1 MQHTQPRDMPERMS
15 WARAMIFALG
25 FFFLAAI
32 LVAQLPSYINFE
44 MTSASLTGL
53 EQGLLALAAVGIGG
67 FIVIQVIVLL
77 FDPKPVVPPA
87 IIVGVGIVF
96 ALGGLVLL
104 LWAYFTNTQYFPG
117 SDFSLFPLLDGKLLW
132 LQAAAIDFIMIGSVI
147 LGIGLAMVFYGTLA
161 LGELRSPDRSDPG
174 TTLGVQVMLTIAIV
188 LLALFAIFYTFVSD
202 QGLAASIA
210 KNPGN
215 AQVAIEAGIT
225 VFLLLLAIFTAYL
238 RLVRTRSSRS
248 QNSQVSRFLYGVAA
262 LSSFLIVLYWL
273 LRLTGILDSVI
284 TGLATALAQ
293 QDAGTIQREIDAVL
307 DTILGLAV
315 LLALGAF
322 ALRLHYLMRPVR
334 KRTMNILYIV
344 GINLAQV
351 GVVFLLAWLLVYPAV
366 AWIHTW
372 SFIGLGDYL
381 TLCAKKTVI
390 PGSCAFT
397 QQAGYIVDAAIST
410 NTFVLLMAAVWAW
423 KGRRNLVIVSGV
435 TITGVLALATLLT
448 HMHPDEL
455 LVAMVLTGAILTLA
469 VIWTSV
475 ARREF
480 AVVGEQNLGCLG
492 QWLVV
497 GTCLLLYLAA
507 FALFSL
513 PGFRETNP
521 NIPFVPGKVIPVP
534 PPAGQPVTPGTPD
547 AMVMLLIMGIL
558 AGIQFYFLVRNR
570 YKV

>member
-15 WARAMIFALG
+15 WARAMIFAVG

-87 IIVGVGIVF
+87 IIVGLGIVF
-96 ALGGLVLL
+96 ALGGLALL
-104 LWAYFTNTQYFPG
+104 LWAFFTNTQYFPG
-117 SDFSLFPLLDGKLLW
+117 SDFSLFPLLGGKLLW
-132 LQAAAIDFIMIGSVI
+132 LQAAAIDFIMIGAVI

-174 TTLGVQVMLTIAIV
+174 TTSGVQVMLTIAIV

-215 AQVAIEAGIT
+215 AQAAIEAGIT

-238 RLVRTRSSRS
+238 GLVRARSSHS
-248 QNSQVSRFLYGVAA
+248 QNSRVSRVLYGVAA
-262 LSSFLIVLYWL
+262 LSLFLIVLYWL
-273 LRLTGILDSVI
+273 LRLTGLLDSVI
-284 TGLATALAQ
+284 ASMAIAFAQ
-293 QDAGTIQREIDAVL
+293 QDAGTIQRVIDA
-307 DTILGLAV
+307 ILSIMLGTAV
-315 LLALGAF
+315 FLALGAF
-322 ALRLHYLMRPVR
+322 ALRLHYLMRPAR

-344 GINLAQV
+344 GISLAQV
-351 GVVFLLAWLLVYPAV
+351 GVVFLLVWLLVYPVV

-397 QQAGYIVDAAIST
+397 QQAGYIVDAAITT
-410 NTFVLLMAAVWAW
+410 NTFALLMAAVWVW

-435 TITGVLALATLLT
+435 TITAVLGLATLLT

-492 QWLVV
+492 QWLIL

>member
-1 MQHTQPRDMPERMS
+1 MQHTQPRDIPERMS

-87 IIVGVGIVF
+87 IIVGLGIVF
-96 ALGGLVLL
+96 ALGGLALL
-104 LWAYFTNTQYFPG
+104 LWAFFTNTQYFPG
-117 SDFSLFPLLDGKLLW
+117 SNFSLFPLLGGKLLW
-132 LQAAAIDFIMIGSVI
+132 LQAAAIDFIMIGAVI

-188 LLALFAIFYTFVSD
+188 LLALFTIFYTFVSD
-202 QGLAASIA
+202 QGLAAIIA

-215 AQVAIEAGIT
+215 AQAAIEAGIT
-225 VFLLLLAIFTAYL
+225 VFLLLLAIFTAFL
-238 RLVRTRSSRS
+238 GLVRARFSHSPNSR
-248 QNSQVSRFLYGVAA
+248 VSRVLYGVAA
-262 LSSFLIVLYWL
+262 LSLFLIVLYWL

-284 TGLATALAQ
+284 TGLATAFAQ
-293 QDAGTIQREIDAVL
+293 QDAGTIQLQIDAILNTV
-307 DTILGLAV
+307 LGLAV
-315 LLALGAF
+315 FLALGAF

-351 GVVFLLAWLLVYPAV
+351 GVVFLLAWLLVYPVV

-397 QQAGYIVDAAIST
+397 QQAGYIVDAAITT
-410 NTFVLLMAAVWAW
+410 NTFVVLMAAVWAW

-435 TITGVLALATLLT
+435 TITAVLGLATLLT

>member
-15 WARAMIFALG
+15 WARAMIFAVG

-87 IIVGVGIVF
+87 IIVGLGVVF
-96 ALGGLVLL
+96 ALGGLALL
-104 LWAYFTNTQYFPG
+104 LWAFFTNTQYFPG
-117 SDFSLFPLLDGKLLW
+117 SNFSLFPLLGGKLLW
-132 LQAAAIDFIMIGSVI
+132 LQAAAIDFIMIGAVI
-147 LGIGLAMVFYGTLA
+147 LGVGLAMVFYGTLA
-161 LGELRSPDRSDPG
+161 LGELRNPDRSDPG
-174 TTLGVQVMLTIAIV
+174 TTLGVWTMLTIAIV
-188 LLALFAIFYTFVSD
+188 LLALFTIFYTFVSD
-202 QGLAASIA
+202 QGLAAIIA

-215 AQVAIEAGIT
+215 AQAAIEAGIT
-225 VFLLLLAIFTAYL
+225 VFLLLLAIFTASL
-238 RLVRTRSSRS
+238 GLVRARYSHS
-248 QNSQVSRFLYGVAA
+248 QNSRVSRVLYGVAA
-262 LSSFLIVLYWL
+262 LSLFLIVLYWL

-284 TGLATALAQ
+284 TGLATTFAQ
-293 QDAGTIQREIDAVL
+293 QNAGTIQLQIDAILNTV
-307 DTILGLAV
+307 LGLAV
-315 LLALGAF
+315 FLALGAF

-351 GVVFLLAWLLVYPAV
+351 GVVFLLVWLLVYPVV

-397 QQAGYIVDAAIST
+397 QQAGYIVDAAITT

-435 TITGVLALATLLT
+435 TITGVLGLATLLT

-558 AGIQFYFLVRNR
+558 AAIQFYFLVRNR

>member
-1 MQHTQPRDMPERMS
+1 MQHTQPRDIPERMS

-87 IIVGVGIVF
+87 IIVGLGIVF
-96 ALGGLVLL
+96 ALGGLALL
-104 LWAYFTNTQYFPG
+104 LWAFFTNTQYFPG
-117 SDFSLFPLLDGKLLW
+117 SDFSLFPLLSGKLLW
-132 LQAAAIDFIMIGSVI
+132 LQDAAIDFIMIGAVI
-147 LGIGLAMVFYGTLA
+147 LGIGLAMVFYGALA
-161 LGELRSPDRSDPG
+161 LGELRNPDRSDPG

-215 AQVAIEAGIT
+215 AQAAIQAGMT
-225 VFLLLLAIFTAYL
+225 MFLLLLAIFTAYL
-238 RLVRTRSSRS
+238 GLVRARSLHS
-248 QNSQVSRFLYGVAA
+248 QNSRVSRVLYGVAA
-262 LSSFLIVLYWL
+262 LSLFLIVLYWL
-273 LRLTGILDSVI
+273 LRLTGILDSI
-284 TGLATALAQ
+284 IAGMATAFAQ
-293 QDAGTIQREIDAVL
+293 QDAGTIQREIDAILNTV
-307 DTILGLAV
+307 LGLAV
-315 LLALGAF
+315 FLALGAF

-344 GINLAQV
+344 GVSLVQV
-351 GVVFLLAWLLVYPAV
+351 GVVFLLAWLLVYPVV

-397 QQAGYIVDAAIST
+397 QQAGYIVDAAITT
-410 NTFVLLMAAVWAW
+410 NTFVVLMAAVWAW

-435 TITGVLALATLLT
+435 TITAVLALATLLT

>member
-1 MQHTQPRDMPERMS
+1 MQQTQQRDMPERMS
-15 WARAMIFALG
+15 WARAMIFAVG

-67 FIVIQVIVLL
+67 FIVIQVIALL

-87 IIVGVGIVF
+87 IIVGLGVVL
-96 ALGGLVLL
+96 ALGGLALL
-104 LWAYFTNTQYFPG
+104 LWAYFTNSQYFPG
-117 SDFSLFPLLDGKLLW
+117 SDFSLFPLLGGKLLW
-132 LQAAAIDFIMIGSVI
+132 LQADAIDFIMIGSVV
-147 LGIGLAMVFYGTLA
+147 LGTGLALVFYGTLA
-161 LGELRSPDRSDPG
+161 LGELRNPDRSDLG
-174 TTLGVQVMLTIAIV
+174 TTLGVRTMLTIAIA
-188 LLALFAIFYTFVSD
+188 LLALFTIFYTFVSD

-215 AQVAIEAGIT
+215 AQAAIETGFT
-225 VFLLLLAIFTAYL
+225 VFFLLLTIFTVYL
-238 RLVRTRSSRS
+238 GLVRGRSSHA
-248 QNSQVSRFLYGVAA
+248 QNSRVSRALYGVVA

-273 LRLTGILDSVI
+273 LRLTGILNSVNASM
-284 TGLATALAQ
+284 ATAFAQ
-293 QDAGTIQREIDAVL
+293 QDVGTIQLGIDAIL
-307 DTILGLAV
+307 YTILGLAV
-315 LLALGAF
+315 FLALGAF
-322 ALRLHYLMRPVR
+322 ALRLHYLMRPAR
-334 KRTMNILYIV
+334 KRTMNTLYIV
-344 GINLAQV
+344 GIILAQV

-366 AWIHTW
+366 AWIHSW

-397 QQAGYIVDAAIST
+397 QQAGYIVDAAIT
-410 NTFVLLMAAVWAW
+410 TQTFALLMAAVWVW
-423 KGRRNLVIVSGV
+423 KGRRNLIIVSGV
-435 TITGVLALATLLT
+435 TITAVLALATLLT

-455 LVAMVLTGAILTLA
+455 LVAMVLTGGVLTLA

-492 QWLVV
+492 QWLIV
-497 GTCLLLYLAA
+497 GTCLLIYLAA

-521 NIPFVPGKVIPVP
+521 NIPFVPGRVIPAP
-534 PPAGQPVTPGTPD
+534 PPPQQPITLGTPD

-558 AGIQFYFLVRNR
+558 AAIQFYFLTRNR
-570 YKV
+570 YKM

>member
-15 WARAMIFALG
+15 WARAMIFAVG

-87 IIVGVGIVF
+87 IIVGLGVVF
-96 ALGGLVLL
+96 ALGGLALL
-104 LWAYFTNTQYFPG
+104 LWAFFTNTQYFPG
-117 SDFSLFPLLDGKLLW
+117 SNFSLFPLLGGKLLW
-132 LQAAAIDFIMIGSVI
+132 LQAAAIDFIMIGAVI
-147 LGIGLAMVFYGTLA
+147 LGVGLAMVFYGTLA
-161 LGELRSPDRSDPG
+161 LGELRNPDRSDPG
-174 TTLGVQVMLTIAIV
+174 TTLGVWTMLTIAIV
-188 LLALFAIFYTFVSD
+188 LLALFTIFYTFVSD
-202 QGLAASIA
+202 QGLAAIIA

-215 AQVAIEAGIT
+215 AQAAIEAGIT
-225 VFLLLLAIFTAYL
+225 VFLLLLAIFTASL
-238 RLVRTRSSRS
+238 GLVRARSLHSPNSR
-248 QNSQVSRFLYGVAA
+248 VSRVLYGVAA
-262 LSSFLIVLYWL
+262 LSLFLIVLYWL

-284 TGLATALAQ
+284 TGLATTFAQ
-293 QDAGTIQREIDAVL
+293 QNAGTIQLQIDAILNTV
-307 DTILGLAV
+307 LGLAV
-315 LLALGAF
+315 FLALGAF

-351 GVVFLLAWLLVYPAV
+351 GVVFLLVWLLVYPVV

-397 QQAGYIVDAAIST
+397 QQAGYIVDAAITT

-558 AGIQFYFLVRNR
+558 AAIQFYFLVRNR

>member
-15 WARAMIFALG
+15 WARAIIFAVG

-87 IIVGVGIVF
+87 IIVGLGIVF
-96 ALGGLVLL
+96 ALGGLALL
-104 LWAYFTNTQYFPG
+104 LWAFFTNTQYFP
-117 SDFSLFPLLDGKLLW
+117 SSNFSLFPLVGGKLLW
-132 LQAAAIDFIMIGSVI
+132 LQDDAIDFIMIGAVI

-161 LGELRSPDRSDPG
+161 LGELRNPDRSDPG
-174 TTLGVQVMLTIAIV
+174 TTPGVQVMLTIAIV

-202 QGLAASIA
+202 QGLAAIIA

-215 AQVAIEAGIT
+215 AQAAIEAGIT

-238 RLVRTRSSRS
+238 GLVRARSSHS
-248 QNSQVSRFLYGVAA
+248 QNSQVSRVLYGVAA
-262 LSSFLIVLYWL
+262 LSLFLIVLYWL

-284 TGLATALAQ
+284 ASMATAFAQ
-293 QDAGTIQREIDAVL
+293 QDAGAIQREIDAILNTV
-307 DTILGLAV
+307 LGLAV
-315 LLALGAF
+315 FLALGAF
-322 ALRLHYLMRPVR
+322 ALRLHYLMRPAR

-351 GVVFLLAWLLVYPAV
+351 GVVFLLVWLLVYPVV

-397 QQAGYIVDAAIST
+397 QQAGYIVDAIITT

-423 KGRRNLVIVSGV
+423 KGRRNLVIVTGV

>member
-1 MQHTQPRDMPERMS
+1 MPERMS
-15 WARAMIFALG
+15 WARAMIFAVG

-87 IIVGVGIVF
+87 IIVGLGIVL
-96 ALGGLVLL
+96 ALGGLALL
-104 LWAYFTNTQYFPG
+104 LWAFFTNTQYFPG
-117 SDFSLFPLLDGKLLW
+117 SDFSLFPLLGGKLLW
-132 LQAAAIDFIMIGSVI
+132 LQAAAIDFIMIGAVV

-161 LGELRSPDRSDPG
+161 LGELRNPDRSDPG
-174 TTLGVQVMLTIAIV
+174 TTLGVQVMFTIAIV

-210 KNPGN
+210 KNLGN
-215 AQVAIEAGIT
+215 AQATIETGIAT
-225 VFLLLLAIFTAYL
+225 FFLLLAIFTAYL
-238 RLVRTRSSRS
+238 GLVRARSSRS
-248 QNSQVSRFLYGVAA
+248 QNSRVSTVLYGVAA
-262 LSSFLIVLYWL
+262 LSIFLCVLDLL

-284 TGLATALAQ
+284 TGLATAVAQ
-293 QDAGTIQREIDAVL
+293 QDVGTIQRAIDAIL
-307 DTILGLAV
+307 SIGLGLAV
-315 LLALGAF
+315 LLALGAV

-366 AWIHTW
+366 TWIHSW

-435 TITGVLALATLLT
+435 TITAVLGLATLLT

-455 LVAMVLTGAILTLA
+455 LVAMVLAGAILTLA

-521 NIPFVPGKVIPVP
+521 NIPFVPGKVIPAP

-558 AGIQFYFLVRNR
+558 AAIQFYFLVRNR

>member
-87 IIVGVGIVF
+87 IIVGLGIVF
-96 ALGGLVLL
+96 ALGGLALL
-104 LWAYFTNTQYFPG
+104 LWAFFTNTQYFPG
-117 SDFSLFPLLDGKLLW
+117 SNFSLFPLLGGKLLW
-132 LQAAAIDFIMIGSVI
+132 LQAAAIDFIMIGAVI

-215 AQVAIEAGIT
+215 AQAAIEAGIT
-225 VFLLLLAIFTAYL
+225 VFFLLLAIFTAYL
-238 RLVRTRSSRS
+238 GLVRRRSSRS
-248 QNSQVSRFLYGVAA
+248 QNSQVSRALYGVAA

-273 LRLTGILDSVI
+273 LRLTGILDSI
-284 TGLATALAQ
+284 IAGMATAFAQ
-293 QDAGTIQREIDAVL
+293 QDVGTIQRVIDAILSIVL
-307 DTILGLAV
+307 GTAV
-315 LLALGAF
+315 FLALGAF

-351 GVVFLLAWLLVYPAV
+351 GVIFLLAWLLVYPAV
-366 AWIHTW
+366 TWIHTW

-435 TITGVLALATLLT
+435 TITAVLGLATLLT

>member
-1 MQHTQPRDMPERMS
+1 MQHTQPRDIPERMS

-87 IIVGVGIVF
+87 IIVGLGIVF
-96 ALGGLVLL
+96 ALGGLALL
-104 LWAYFTNTQYFPG
+104 LWAFFTNTQYFPG
-117 SDFSLFPLLDGKLLW
+117 SNFSLFPLLGGKLLW
-132 LQAAAIDFIMIGSVI
+132 LQAAAIDFIMIGAVI

-188 LLALFAIFYTFVSD
+188 LLALFTIFYTFVSD
-202 QGLAASIA
+202 QGLAAIIA

-215 AQVAIEAGIT
+215 AQAAIEAGIT
-225 VFLLLLAIFTAYL
+225 VFLLLLAIFTAFL
-238 RLVRTRSSRS
+238 GLVRARFSHSPNSR
-248 QNSQVSRFLYGVAA
+248 VSRVLYGVAA
-262 LSSFLIVLYWL
+262 LSLFLIVLYWL

-284 TGLATALAQ
+284 TGLATAFAQ
-293 QDAGTIQREIDAVL
+293 QDAGTIQLQIDAIFNTV
-307 DTILGLAV
+307 LGLAV
-315 LLALGAF
+315 FLALGAF

-351 GVVFLLAWLLVYPAV
+351 GVVFLLAWLLVYPVV

-397 QQAGYIVDAAIST
+397 QQAGYIVDAAITT
-410 NTFVLLMAAVWAW
+410 NTFVVLMAAVWAW

-435 TITGVLALATLLT
+435 TITAVLGLATLLT

-570 YKV
+570 YKA

>member
-15 WARAMIFALG
+15 WARPMIFAVG

-87 IIVGVGIVF
+87 IIVGLGIVF
-96 ALGGLVLL
+96 ALGGLALL
-104 LWAYFTNTQYFPG
+104 LWAFFTNTQYFPG
-117 SDFSLFPLLDGKLLW
+117 SNFSLFPLLGGKLLW
-132 LQAAAIDFIMIGSVI
+132 LQAAAIDFIMIGAVI
-147 LGIGLAMVFYGTLA
+147 LGVGLAMVFYGTLA
-161 LGELRSPDRSDPG
+161 LGELRNPDRSDPG
-174 TTLGVQVMLTIAIV
+174 TTLGVWTMLTIAIV
-188 LLALFAIFYTFVSD
+188 LLALFTIFYTFVSD
-202 QGLAASIA
+202 QGLAAIIA
-210 KNPGN
+210 KNPGT
-215 AQVAIEAGIT
+215 AQAAIEAGIT
-225 VFLLLLAIFTAYL
+225 VFLLLLAIFTASL
-238 RLVRTRSSRS
+238 GLVRARFSHS
-248 QNSQVSRFLYGVAA
+248 QNSRVSRVLYGVAA
-262 LSSFLIVLYWL
+262 LSLFLIVLYWL

-284 TGLATALAQ
+284 TGLATAFAQ
-293 QDAGTIQREIDAVL
+293 QDAGTIQLQIDAILNTV
-307 DTILGLAV
+307 LGLAV
-315 LLALGAF
+315 FLALGAF

-344 GINLAQV
+344 GVSLVQV
-351 GVVFLLAWLLVYPAV
+351 GVVFLLAWLLVYPV
-366 AWIHTW
+366 VTWIHTW

-397 QQAGYIVDAAIST
+397 QQAGYIVDAAITT
-410 NTFVLLMAAVWAW
+410 NTFVVLMAAVWAW

-435 TITGVLALATLLT
+435 TITAVLALATLLT

-480 AVVGEQNLGCLG
+480 SVVGEQNLGCLG

-521 NIPFVPGKVIPVP
+521 NIPFVPGRVIPVP

-558 AGIQFYFLVRNR
+558 AAIQFYFLVRNR

>member
-1 MQHTQPRDMPERMS
+1 MQHTQPRDIPERMS

-87 IIVGVGIVF
+87 IIVGLGIVF
-96 ALGGLVLL
+96 ALGGLALL
-104 LWAYFTNTQYFPG
+104 LWAFFTNTQYFPG
-117 SDFSLFPLLDGKLLW
+117 SNFSLFPLLGGKLLW
-132 LQAAAIDFIMIGSVI
+132 LQAAAIDFIMIGAVI

-188 LLALFAIFYTFVSD
+188 LLALFTIFYTFVSD
-202 QGLAASIA
+202 QGLAAIIA

-215 AQVAIEAGIT
+215 AQAAIEAGIT
-225 VFLLLLAIFTAYL
+225 VFLLLLAIFTAFL
-238 RLVRTRSSRS
+238 GLVRARFSHSPNSR
-248 QNSQVSRFLYGVAA
+248 VSRVLYGVAA
-262 LSSFLIVLYWL
+262 LSLFLIVLYWL

-284 TGLATALAQ
+284 TGLATAFAQ
-293 QDAGTIQREIDAVL
+293 QDAGTIQLQIDAILNTV
-307 DTILGLAV
+307 LGLAV
-315 LLALGAF
+315 FLALGAF

-351 GVVFLLAWLLVYPAV
+351 GVVFLLAWLLVYPVV

-397 QQAGYIVDAAIST
+397 QQAGYIVDAAITT
-410 NTFVLLMAAVWAW
+410 NTFVVLMAAVWAW

-435 TITGVLALATLLT
+435 TITAVLGLATLLT

-521 NIPFVPGKVIPVP
+521 NIPFVPGRVIPVP

-558 AGIQFYFLVRNR
+558 AAIQFYFLVRNR

>member
-87 IIVGVGIVF
+87 IIVGLGIVF
-96 ALGGLVLL
+96 ALGGLALL
-104 LWAYFTNTQYFPG
+104 LWAFFTNTQYFPG
-117 SDFSLFPLLDGKLLW
+117 PGFSLFPLLGGKLLW
-132 LQAAAIDFIMIGSVI
+132 LQDAAIDFIMIGAVI

-161 LGELRSPDRSDPG
+161 LGELRNPDRSDPG

-215 AQVAIEAGIT
+215 AQAAIQAGMT
-225 VFLLLLAIFTAYL
+225 MFLLLLAIFTAYL
-238 RLVRTRSSRS
+238 GLVRARSLHS
-248 QNSQVSRFLYGVAA
+248 QNSRVSRVLYGVAA
-262 LSSFLIVLYWL
+262 LSLFLIVLYWL
-273 LRLTGILDSVI
+273 LRLTGILDSI
-284 TGLATALAQ
+284 IAGMATAFAQ
-293 QDAGTIQREIDAVL
+293 QDAGTIQREIDAILNTV
-307 DTILGLAV
+307 LGLAV
-315 LLALGAF
+315 FLALGAF

-344 GINLAQV
+344 GVSLVQV
-351 GVVFLLAWLLVYPAV
+351 GVVFLLVWLLVYPVV

-397 QQAGYIVDAAIST
+397 QQAGYIVDAAITT
-410 NTFVLLMAAVWAW
+410 NTFVVLMAAVWAW

-435 TITGVLALATLLT
+435 TITAVLALATLLT

-558 AGIQFYFLVRNR
+558 AAIQFYFLVRNR

>member
-15 WARAMIFALG
+15 WARAMLFAVG

-87 IIVGVGIVF
+87 IIIGLGMVF
-96 ALGGLVLL
+96 ALGGLALL

-117 SDFSLFPLLDGKLLW
+117 SDFSWFPLLGGRLLW
-132 LQAAAIDFIMIGSVI
+132 LQAAAIDFIMIGSVV
-147 LGIGLAMVFYGTLA
+147 LGIGLAMVFYGALA

-225 VFLLLLAIFTAYL
+225 VFFLFLAIFTAYL
-238 RLVRTRSSRS
+238 GLVRARSSHS
-248 QNSQVSRFLYGVAA
+248 QNGQVSRVLYGVAA
-262 LSSFLIVLYWL
+262 LALLLIVVYWL
-273 LRLTGILDSVI
+273 LRLTGILDSV
-284 TGLATALAQ
+284 LASMATAFAQ
-293 QDAGTIQREIDAVL
+293 QDVGTIQLVIDAILNTV
-307 DTILGLAV
+307 LGLAV
-315 LLALGAF
+315 FLALGAF

-410 NTFVLLMAAVWAW
+410 GTFALLMAAIWAW
-423 KGRRNLVIVSGV
+423 KGRRNLIIVSGV
-435 TITGVLALATLLT
+435 TITAVLALATLLT

-455 LVAMVLTGAILTLA
+455 LVALVLTGAILTLA
-469 VIWTSV
+469 VIWTSI

-497 GTCLLLYLAA
+497 GTCLLIYLAA

-521 NIPFVPGKVIPVP
+521 NIPFVPGKVIPAP
-534 PPAGQPVTPGTPD
+534 PPPGQPITLGTPD

-558 AGIQFYFLVRNR
+558 AGIQFYFLARNR
-570 YKV
+570 YKM

>member
-1 MQHTQPRDMPERMS
+1 MS

-87 IIVGVGIVF
+87 IIVGLGIVF
-96 ALGGLVLL
+96 ALGGLALL
-104 LWAYFTNTQYFPG
+104 LWAFFTNTQYFPG
-117 SDFSLFPLLDGKLLW
+117 SNFSLFPLLGGKLLW
-132 LQAAAIDFIMIGSVI
+132 LQAAAIDFIMIGAVI

-188 LLALFAIFYTFVSD
+188 LLALFTIFYTFVSD
-202 QGLAASIA
+202 QGLAAIIA

-215 AQVAIEAGIT
+215 AQAAIEAGIT
-225 VFLLLLAIFTAYL
+225 VFLLLLAIFTAFL
-238 RLVRTRSSRS
+238 GLVRARFSHSPNSR
-248 QNSQVSRFLYGVAA
+248 VSRVLYGVAA
-262 LSSFLIVLYWL
+262 LSLFLIVLYWL

-284 TGLATALAQ
+284 TGLATAFAQ
-293 QDAGTIQREIDAVL
+293 QDAGTIQLQIDAIFNTV
-307 DTILGLAV
+307 LGLAV
-315 LLALGAF
+315 FLALGAF

-351 GVVFLLAWLLVYPAV
+351 GVVFLLAWLLVYPVV

-397 QQAGYIVDAAIST
+397 QQAGYIVDAAITT
-410 NTFVLLMAAVWAW
+410 NTFVVLMAAVWAW

-435 TITGVLALATLLT
+435 TITAVLGLATLLT

>member
-1 MQHTQPRDMPERMS
+1 MPERMS
-15 WARAMIFALG
+15 WARAMIFAVG

-87 IIVGVGIVF
+87 IIVGLGIVF
-96 ALGGLVLL
+96 ALGGLALL
-104 LWAYFTNTQYFPG
+104 LWAFFTNTQYFPG
-117 SDFSLFPLLDGKLLW
+117 SNFSLFPLLGGKLLW
-132 LQAAAIDFIMIGSVI
+132 LQAAAIDFIMIGAVI
-147 LGIGLAMVFYGTLA
+147 LGVGLAIVFYGTLA
-161 LGELRSPDRSDPG
+161 LGELRNPDRSDPG
-174 TTLGVQVMLTIAIV
+174 TTLGVWTMLTIAIV
-188 LLALFAIFYTFVSD
+188 LLALFTIFYTFVSD
-202 QGLAASIA
+202 QGLAAIIA

-215 AQVAIEAGIT
+215 AQAAIEAGIT
-225 VFLLLLAIFTAYL
+225 VFLLLLAIFTASL
-238 RLVRTRSSRS
+238 GLVRARFSHS
-248 QNSQVSRFLYGVAA
+248 QNSRVSRVLYGVAA
-262 LSSFLIVLYWL
+262 LSLFLIVLYWL

-284 TGLATALAQ
+284 TGLATTFAQ
-293 QDAGTIQREIDAVL
+293 QNAGTIQLQIDAILNTV
-307 DTILGLAV
+307 LGLAV
-315 LLALGAF
+315 FLALGAF

-351 GVVFLLAWLLVYPAV
+351 GVVFLLVWLLVYPVV

-397 QQAGYIVDAAIST
+397 QQAGYIVDAAITT

-558 AGIQFYFLVRNR
+558 AAIQFYFLVRNR

>member
-1 MQHTQPRDMPERMS
+1 MQQTQQQDVPGRMS
-15 WARAMIFALG
+15 WARAIIFAVG

-53 EQGLLALAAVGIGG
+53 EQGLLALVAVSLGS

-77 FDPKPVVPPA
+77 FDPKPLVPPA
-87 IIVGVGIVF
+87 IIVGLGMVF
-96 ALGGLVLL
+96 AVGGLAILL
-104 LWAYFTNTQYFPG
+104 GAFFTNTQYFPG
-117 SDFSLFPLLDGKLLW
+117 SDFSWFPLLGGKLLW
-132 LQAAAIDFIMIGSVI
+132 LQAAVIDFIMIGCVV
-147 LGIGLAMVFYGTLA
+147 LGIGLAMVFYGVLA
-161 LGELRSPDRSDPG
+161 MGELRNPDRSDPG
-174 TTLGVQVMLTIAIV
+174 TTLGVRTMLTIAIV
-188 LLALFAIFYTFVSD
+188 LLALFAVFYTFVSD

-215 AQVAIEAGIT
+215 AQAAIDGGIT
-225 VFLLLLAIFTAYL
+225 VFLALLTIFTAYL
-238 RLVRTRSSRS
+238 RLVRARSSHS
-248 QNSQVSRFLYGVAA
+248 QNSRVSRALGGVAA

-284 TGLATALAQ
+284 ASMATAFAQ
-293 QDAGTIQREIDAVL
+293 QDAGTIRLVIDAILNTV
-307 DTILGLAV
+307 LGLAV
-315 LLALGAF
+315 FLALGAV

-351 GVVFLLAWLLVYPAV
+351 GVVFLLVWLLVYPAV
-366 AWIHTW
+366 AWIHSW

-397 QQAGYIVDAAIST
+397 QQAGYIVDAIITT
-410 NTFVLLMAAVWAW
+410 NTFALLMAAVWVW

-435 TITGVLALATLLT
+435 TITAVLGLATLLT

-455 LVAMVLTGAILTLA
+455 LVAMVLTGGILTLA

-475 ARREF
+475 TRREF

-497 GTCLLLYLAA
+497 GTCLLIYLAA
-507 FALFSL
+507 FAFFSL

-521 NIPFVPGKVIPVP
+521 NIPFVPGKLLPVP
-534 PPAGQPVTPGTPD
+534 PPPGQPVTPGSPD
-547 AMVMLLIMGIL
+547 AMVMFLIMGLL
-558 AGIQFYFLVRNR
+558 AGIQFYFLARNR
-570 YKV
+570 YKI

>member
-1 MQHTQPRDMPERMS
+1 MQQTQQQDTGGRMS
-15 WARAMIFALG
+15 WARAIIFAVG

-87 IIVGVGIVF
+87 IIVGLGVVF
-96 ALGGLVLL
+96 ALGGLALL
-104 LWAYFTNTQYFPG
+104 LWAFFTNTQYFPG
-117 SDFSLFPLLDGKLLW
+117 GSFSLLPLLGGKLLW
-132 LQAAAIDFIMIGSVI
+132 LQDDAIDFIMIGAVI
-147 LGIGLAMVFYGTLA
+147 LGIGLAMIFYGTLA
-161 LGELRSPDRSDPG
+161 LGELRNPDRSDAG

-210 KNPGN
+210 NNPGN
-215 AQVAIEAGIT
+215 AQAAIDAGIT
-225 VFLLLLAIFTAYL
+225 VFLALLAIFTAYMG
-238 RLVRTRSSRS
+238 LVRRRSSRS
-248 QNSQVSRFLYGVAA
+248 QNSQISRVLYGVTA

-273 LRLTGILDSVI
+273 LRLTGILGS
-284 TGLATALAQ
+284 GLATALAQ
-293 QDAGTIQREIDAVL
+293 QDVGTIQLGIDAILNTV
-307 DTILGLAV
+307 LGLAV
-315 LLALGAF
+315 FLALGAF

-334 KRTMNILYIV
+334 KRTMNILYVV

-366 AWIHTW
+366 AWIHSW

-381 TLCAKKTVI
+381 TLCAKKAVI

-397 QQAGYIVDAAIST
+397 QQAGYIVDAFITT

-435 TITGVLALATLLT
+435 TITAVLALATLLT

-455 LVAMVLTGAILTLA
+455 LVAMVLTGGILTLA

-492 QWLVV
+492 QWLVI
-497 GTCLLLYLAA
+497 GTCLLIYLAA

-521 NIPFVPGKVIPVP
+521 NIPFVPGKVIPAP

-558 AGIQFYFLVRNR
+558 AGIQFYFLARNR
-570 YKV
+570 YKM

>member
-1 MQHTQPRDMPERMS
+1 MPERMS

-87 IIVGVGIVF
+87 IIVGLGIVF
-96 ALGGLVLL
+96 ALGGLALP
-104 LWAYFTNTQYFPG
+104 LWAFFTNTQYFPG
-117 SDFSLFPLLDGKLLW
+117 SNFSLFPLLGGKLLW
-132 LQAAAIDFIMIGSVI
+132 LQAAAIDFIMIGAVI

-202 QGLAASIA
+202 QGLADSIA

-215 AQVAIEAGIT
+215 AQAAIEAGIT
-225 VFLLLLAIFTAYL
+225 VFFLLLAIFTAYL
-238 RLVRTRSSRS
+238 GLVRRRSSRS
-248 QNSQVSRFLYGVAA
+248 QNSQVSRALYGVAA

-273 LRLTGILDSVI
+273 LRLTGILDSI
-284 TGLATALAQ
+284 IAGMATAFAQ
-293 QDAGTIQREIDAVL
+293 QDVGTIQRVIDAILSIVL
-307 DTILGLAV
+307 GTAV
-315 LLALGAF
+315 FLALGAF

-351 GVVFLLAWLLVYPAV
+351 GVIFLLAWLLVYPAV

-435 TITGVLALATLLT
+435 TITAVLGLATLLT

>member
-1 MQHTQPRDMPERMS
+1 MQHTQPRDIPERMS

-87 IIVGVGIVF
+87 IIVGLGIVF
-96 ALGGLVLL
+96 ALGGLALL
-104 LWAYFTNTQYFPG
+104 LWAFFTNTQYFPG
-117 SDFSLFPLLDGKLLW
+117 SNFSLFPLLGGKLLW
-132 LQAAAIDFIMIGSVI
+132 LQAAAIDFIMIGAVI

-188 LLALFAIFYTFVSD
+188 LLALFTIFYTFVSD
-202 QGLAASIA
+202 QGLAAIIA

-215 AQVAIEAGIT
+215 AQAAIEAGIT
-225 VFLLLLAIFTAYL
+225 VFLLLLAIFTAFL
-238 RLVRTRSSRS
+238 GLVRARFSHSPNSR
-248 QNSQVSRFLYGVAA
+248 VSRVLYGVAA
-262 LSSFLIVLYWL
+262 LSLFLIVLYWL

-284 TGLATALAQ
+284 TGLATAFAQ
-293 QDAGTIQREIDAVL
+293 QDAGTIQLQIDAILNTV
-307 DTILGLAV
+307 LGLAV
-315 LLALGAF
+315 FLALGAF

-344 GINLAQV
+344 GVSLVQV
-351 GVVFLLAWLLVYPAV
+351 GVVFLLAWLLVYPV
-366 AWIHTW
+366 VTWIHTW

-397 QQAGYIVDAAIST
+397 QQAGYIVDAAITT
-410 NTFVLLMAAVWAW
+410 NTFVVLMAAVWAW

-435 TITGVLALATLLT
+435 TITAVLGLATLLT

-521 NIPFVPGKVIPVP
+521 NIPFVPGRVIPVP

-558 AGIQFYFLVRNR
+558 AAIQFYFLVRNR

>member
-87 IIVGVGIVF
+87 IIVGLGIVF
-96 ALGGLVLL
+96 ALGGLALL
-104 LWAYFTNTQYFPG
+104 LWAFFTNTQYFPG
-117 SDFSLFPLLDGKLLW
+117 SNFSMFPLLGGKLLW
-132 LQAAAIDFIMIGSVI
+132 LQAAAIDFIMIGAVI

-202 QGLAASIA
+202 QGLAAIIA

-215 AQVAIEAGIT
+215 AQAAIEAGIT

-238 RLVRTRSSRS
+238 GLVRARSSHS
-248 QNSQVSRFLYGVAA
+248 QNSQVSRVLYGIAA
-262 LSSFLIVLYWL
+262 LSLFLIVLYWL

-284 TGLATALAQ
+284 AGMATSFAQ
-293 QDAGTIQREIDAVL
+293 QDVGTIQRVIDAILSIVL
-307 DTILGLAV
+307 GTAV
-315 LLALGAF
+315 FLALGAF

-351 GVVFLLAWLLVYPAV
+351 GVVFLLVWLLVYPVV

-397 QQAGYIVDAAIST
+397 QQAGYIVDAAITT
-410 NTFVLLMAAVWAW
+410 NTFALLMAAVWAW

-534 PPAGQPVTPGTPD
+534 PPAGQPVTLGTPD

>member
-1 MQHTQPRDMPERMS
+1 MQHTQPRDMLERMS

-87 IIVGVGIVF
+87 IIVGLGIVF
-96 ALGGLVLL
+96 ALGGLALL
-104 LWAYFTNTQYFPG
+104 LWAFFTNTQYFPG
-117 SDFSLFPLLDGKLLW
+117 PGVSLFPLLGGKLLW
-132 LQAAAIDFIMIGSVI
+132 LQDAAIDFIMIGAVI

-202 QGLAASIA
+202 QGLAAIIA

-215 AQVAIEAGIT
+215 AQAVIEAGIT

-238 RLVRTRSSRS
+238 GLVRRQSSRS
-248 QNSQVSRFLYGVAA
+248 QNSRVSRVLYGVAA

-273 LRLTGILDSVI
+273 LRFTGILDSVI
-284 TGLATALAQ
+284 ASMATAFAQ
-293 QDAGTIQREIDAVL
+293 QDVGTIQRVIDAILSIVL
-307 DTILGLAV
+307 GTAV
-315 LLALGAF
+315 FLALGAF

-334 KRTMNILYIV
+334 KRTMNILYVV
-344 GINLAQV
+344 GITLAQV
-351 GVVFLLAWLLVYPAV
+351 GVVFLLAWLLVYPVV
-366 AWIHTW
+366 AWVHTW

-397 QQAGYIVDAAIST
+397 QQAGYIVDAAITT
-410 NTFVLLMAAVWAW
+410 NTFVLLMAAVWLW

-435 TITGVLALATLLT
+435 TITAVLGLATLLT

-521 NIPFVPGKVIPVP
+521 NIPFVPGKVIPAP
-534 PPAGQPVTPGTPD
+534 PPPGQPVTPGTPD

>member
-1 MQHTQPRDMPERMS
+1 MS

-87 IIVGVGIVF
+87 IIVGLGIVF
-96 ALGGLVLL
+96 ALGGLALL
-104 LWAYFTNTQYFPG
+104 LWAFFTNTQYFPG
-117 SDFSLFPLLDGKLLW
+117 SNFSLFPLLGGKLLW
-132 LQAAAIDFIMIGSVI
+132 LQAAAIDFIMIGAVI

-188 LLALFAIFYTFVSD
+188 LLALFTIFYTFVSD
-202 QGLAASIA
+202 QGLAAIIA

-215 AQVAIEAGIT
+215 AQAAIEAGIT
-225 VFLLLLAIFTAYL
+225 VFLLLLAIFTAFL
-238 RLVRTRSSRS
+238 GLVRARFSHSPNSR
-248 QNSQVSRFLYGVAA
+248 VSRVLYGVAA
-262 LSSFLIVLYWL
+262 LSLFLIVLYWL

-284 TGLATALAQ
+284 TGLATAFAQ
-293 QDAGTIQREIDAVL
+293 QDAGTIQLQIDAILNTV
-307 DTILGLAV
+307 LGLAV
-315 LLALGAF
+315 FLALGAF

-351 GVVFLLAWLLVYPAV
+351 GVVFLLAWLLVYPVV

-397 QQAGYIVDAAIST
+397 QQAGYIVDAAITT
-410 NTFVLLMAAVWAW
+410 NTFVVLMAAVWAW

-435 TITGVLALATLLT
+435 TITAVLGLATLLT

>member
-1 MQHTQPRDMPERMS
+1 MQHTQPREMPERMS
-15 WARAMIFALG
+15 WARAMIFAVG

-67 FIVIQVIVLL
+67 FILIQVIVLL

-87 IIVGVGIVF
+87 IIVGLGVVF
-96 ALGGLVLL
+96 ALGGLALL
-104 LWAYFTNTQYFPG
+104 LWAFFTNTQYFPG
-117 SDFSLFPLLDGKLLW
+117 PGVSLFPLLGGKLLW
-132 LQAAAIDFIMIGSVI
+132 LQDAAIDFIMIGSVI

-161 LGELRSPDRSDPG
+161 LGELRNPDRSDPG

-188 LLALFAIFYTFVSD
+188 LLALFAVFYTFVSD
-202 QGLAASIA
+202 QGLAAIIA

-215 AQVAIEAGIT
+215 AQAVIEAGIT

-238 RLVRTRSSRS
+238 GLVRRQSSRS
-248 QNSQVSRFLYGVAA
+248 QNSQVSRVLYGVAA

-284 TGLATALAQ
+284 AGMATAFAQ
-293 QDAGTIQREIDAVL
+293 QDAGTIQLQIDAILNTV
-307 DTILGLAV
+307 LGLAV
-315 LLALGAF
+315 FLALGAF

-344 GINLAQV
+344 GITLAQV
-351 GVVFLLAWLLVYPAV
+351 GVVFLLAWLLVYPVV

-397 QQAGYIVDAAIST
+397 QQAGYIVDAAITT
-410 NTFVLLMAAVWAW
+410 NTFVLLMAAVWIW

-435 TITGVLALATLLT
+435 TITAVLALATLLT

-534 PPAGQPVTPGTPD
+534 PPAGQPVTLGTPD

-558 AGIQFYFLVRNR
+558 AAIQFYFLVRNR

>member
-1 MQHTQPRDMPERMS
+1 MQHTQPRDIPERMS

-87 IIVGVGIVF
+87 IIVGLGIVF
-96 ALGGLVLL
+96 ALGGLALL
-104 LWAYFTNTQYFPG
+104 LWAFFTNTQYFPG
-117 SDFSLFPLLDGKLLW
+117 SNFSLFPLLGGKLLW
-132 LQAAAIDFIMIGSVI
+132 LQAAAIDFIMIGAVI

-188 LLALFAIFYTFVSD
+188 LLALFTIFYTFVSD
-202 QGLAASIA
+202 QGLAAIIA

-215 AQVAIEAGIT
+215 AQAAIEAGIT
-225 VFLLLLAIFTAYL
+225 VFLLLLAIFTAFL
-238 RLVRTRSSRS
+238 GLVRARFSHSPNSR
-248 QNSQVSRFLYGVAA
+248 VSRVLYGVAA
-262 LSSFLIVLYWL
+262 LSLFLIVLYWL

-284 TGLATALAQ
+284 TGLATAFAQ
-293 QDAGTIQREIDAVL
+293 QDAGTIQLQIDAIFNTV
-307 DTILGLAV
+307 LGLAV
-315 LLALGAF
+315 FLALGAF

-351 GVVFLLAWLLVYPAV
+351 GVVFLLAWLLVYPVV

-397 QQAGYIVDAAIST
+397 QQAGYIVDAAITT
-410 NTFVLLMAAVWAW
+410 NTFVVLMAAVWAW

-435 TITGVLALATLLT
+435 TITAVLGLATLLT

>member
-1 MQHTQPRDMPERMS
+1 MPERMS

-87 IIVGVGIVF
+87 IIVGLGIVF
-96 ALGGLVLL
+96 ALGGLALL
-104 LWAYFTNTQYFPG
+104 LWAFFTNTQYFPG
-117 SDFSLFPLLDGKLLW
+117 SNFSLFPLLGGKLLW
-132 LQAAAIDFIMIGSVI
+132 LQAAAIDFIMIGAVI

-215 AQVAIEAGIT
+215 AQAAIEAGIT
-225 VFLLLLAIFTAYL
+225 VFFLLLAIFTAYL
-238 RLVRTRSSRS
+238 GLVRRRSSRS
-248 QNSQVSRFLYGVAA
+248 QNSQVSRALYGVAA

-273 LRLTGILDSVI
+273 LRLTGILDSI
-284 TGLATALAQ
+284 IAGMATAFAQ
-293 QDAGTIQREIDAVL
+293 QDVGTIQRVIDAILSIVL
-307 DTILGLAV
+307 GTAV
-315 LLALGAF
+315 FLALGAF

-351 GVVFLLAWLLVYPAV
+351 GVIFLLAWLLVYPAV
-366 AWIHTW
+366 TWIHTW

-435 TITGVLALATLLT
+435 TITAVLGLATLLT

>member
-1 MQHTQPRDMPERMS
+1 
-15 WARAMIFALG
+15 
-25 FFFLAAI
+25 
-32 LVAQLPSYINFE
+32 
-44 MTSASLTGL
+44 
-53 EQGLLALAAVGIGG
+53 
-67 FIVIQVIVLL
+67 
-77 FDPKPVVPPA
+77 
-87 IIVGVGIVF
+87 
-96 ALGGLVLL
+96 
-104 LWAYFTNTQYFPG
+104 
-117 SDFSLFPLLDGKLLW
+117 
-132 LQAAAIDFIMIGSVI
+132 
-147 LGIGLAMVFYGTLA
+147 
-161 LGELRSPDRSDPG
+161 
-174 TTLGVQVMLTIAIV
+174 
-188 LLALFAIFYTFVSD
+188 
-202 QGLAASIA
+202 
-210 KNPGN
+210 
-215 AQVAIEAGIT
+215 
-225 VFLLLLAIFTAYL
+225 
-238 RLVRTRSSRS
+238 
-248 QNSQVSRFLYGVAA
+248 
-262 LSSFLIVLYWL
+262 
-273 LRLTGILDSVI
+273 
-284 TGLATALAQ
+284 
-293 QDAGTIQREIDAVL
+293 
-307 DTILGLAV
+307 
-315 LLALGAF
+315 
-322 ALRLHYLMRPVR
+322 
-334 KRTMNILYIV
+334 
-344 GINLAQV
+344 
-351 GVVFLLAWLLVYPAV
+351 VVFLLAWLLVYPAV
-366 AWIHTW
+366 AWIHSW

-435 TITGVLALATLLT
+435 TITAVLGLATLLT

-570 YKV
+570 YKA

>member
-1 MQHTQPRDMPERMS
+1 MQHTQPRDIPERMS

-77 FDPKPVVPPA
+77 FDPKPVVPPV
-87 IIVGVGIVF
+87 IIVGLGIVF
-96 ALGGLVLL
+96 ALGGLALL
-104 LWAYFTNTQYFPG
+104 LWAFFTNTQYFPG
-117 SDFSLFPLLDGKLLW
+117 SNFSLFPLLGGKLLW
-132 LQAAAIDFIMIGSVI
+132 LQAAAIDFIMIGAVI

-174 TTLGVQVMLTIAIV
+174 TTPGVQVMLTIAIV

-215 AQVAIEAGIT
+215 AQAAIEAGIT
-225 VFLLLLAIFTAYL
+225 VFLLLLAIFTTYL
-238 RLVRTRSSRS
+238 GLVRARSSHS
-248 QNSQVSRFLYGVAA
+248 QDTQVSRVLYGVAA
-262 LSSFLIVLYWL
+262 LSLFLTVLYWL
-273 LRLTGILDSVI
+273 LRLTGLLDSVI
-284 TGLATALAQ
+284 ASMAIAFAQ
-293 QDAGTIQREIDAVL
+293 QDVGTIQLQIDAILSTV
-307 DTILGLAV
+307 LGLAV
-315 LLALGAF
+315 FLALGAF
-322 ALRLHYLMRPVR
+322 ALRLHYLMRPAR

-351 GVVFLLAWLLVYPAV
+351 GVVFLLAWLLVYPVV

-397 QQAGYIVDAAIST
+397 QQAGYIVDAAITTS
-410 NTFVLLMAAVWAW
+410 TFVVLMAAVWVW

-435 TITGVLALATLLT
+435 TITAVLGLATLLT

-492 QWLVV
+492 QWLVL

>member
-87 IIVGVGIVF
+87 IIVGLGIVF
-96 ALGGLVLL
+96 ALGGLALL
-104 LWAYFTNTQYFPG
+104 LWAFFTNTQYFPG
-117 SDFSLFPLLDGKLLW
+117 SNFSLFPLLGGKLLW
-132 LQAAAIDFIMIGSVI
+132 LQAAAIDFIMIGAVI

-215 AQVAIEAGIT
+215 AQAAIEAGIT
-225 VFLLLLAIFTAYL
+225 VFFLLLAIFTAYL
-238 RLVRTRSSRS
+238 GLVRRRSSRS
-248 QNSQVSRFLYGVAA
+248 QNSQVSRALYGVAA

-273 LRLTGILDSVI
+273 LRLTGILDSI
-284 TGLATALAQ
+284 IAGMATAFAQ
-293 QDAGTIQREIDAVL
+293 QDVGTIQRVIDAILSIVL
-307 DTILGLAV
+307 GTAV
-315 LLALGAF
+315 FLALGAF

-351 GVVFLLAWLLVYPAV
+351 GVIFLLAWLLVYPAV
-366 AWIHTW
+366 TWIHTW

-435 TITGVLALATLLT
+435 TITAVLGLATLLT

-570 YKV
+570 YKI